1 MIDELLA
8 GHRTIVHAH
17 LKPVVGSTLQPT
29 GFPNLGAAEFTRPGQ
44 PPSLLVESVQS
55 LTNHL
60 ENTMWDEGKRQ
71 PIDVIAEL
79 PWVKVESPDG
89 EHLTSSREEPHRLSS
104 AYIREATIDGQPGTA
119 WLIERLGLRD
129 KRPLDRRAIAAA
141 VFDLDP
147 MCLVHGVFFS
157 ERGFHGNPKFRR
169 VTHAVIEASDVSP
182 VVSGGVKRDDVAFE
196 ADKAAKR
203 GAEAGYGFIPFAR
216 TEYTA
221 ADILLSVALD
231 TAQLRS
237 YGLDPDRTE
246 LLGLLALLEL
256 SFLLS
261 APLRLRT
268 ACDLR
273 VDDVE
278 VSSSGL
284 ATFPSVEE
292 LTEALGAAVARLNL
306 EGGAPVIAVWDK

>member
-1 MIDELLA
+1 MIDDLLA

-60 ENTMWDEGKRQ
+60 ENTMWDEAERR
-71 PIDVIAEL
+71 PIDAIAEL
-79 PWVKVESPDG
+79 PWVKVESSGG

-104 AYIREATIDGQPGTA
+104 PYIREATVQGQPGTA

-147 MCLVHGVFFS
+147 LCLVHGVFFS
-157 ERGFHGNPKFRR
+157 EKGFHGNPKFRR
-169 VTHAVIEASDVSP
+169 VTHAVIEAQDVSP
-182 VVSGGVKRDDVAFE
+182 VISGGVKRDDVAFE
-196 ADKAAKR
+196 ADKATKR
-203 GAEAGYGFIPFAR
+203 SAEAGYGFIPFAR

-221 ADILLSVALD
+221 ADILLSAALD
-231 TAQLRS
+231 LAQLRS
-237 YGLDPDRTE
+237 YGLDPERTRV
-246 LLGLLALLEL
+246 LGLLALLEL

-278 VSSSGL
+278 VASPDA
-284 ATFPSVEE
+284 ATLPNADE
-292 LTEALGAAVARLNL
+292 LSEALRESVARLGRDG
-306 EGGAPVIAVWDK
+306 EGPIVAVWDK